1 MSKKFKPMNF
11 QTADLFDAYADK
23 LQVLAPLFHSYGAK
37 TKFCGEIVTIK
48 CHEDNSLV
56 AEQVKQNGKGKVLVV
71 DGGGSLRRALLGDN
85 LAKNAVD
92 NGWEGLVI
100 FGCIRDS
107 AIINKMPIGVKA
119 LNTNPAK
126 TEKRNEGQLN
136 IAISFGGVNFLPG
149 NFLYSDEDGMVVS
162 KEKLD

>member
-1 MSKKFKPMNF
+1 MEF
-11 QTADLFDAYADK
+11 QTADLYDLYAEK
-23 LQVLAPLFHSYGAK
+23 LQVVLPLFKSYGAK
-37 TKFCGEIVTIK
+37 KKFHGEIVTIK
-48 CHEDNSLV
+48 CYEDNSLV

-85 LAKNAVD
+85 LAKNAIE

-107 AIINKMPIGVKA
+107 AIINELEIGVKA

-136 IAISFGGVNFLPG
+136 VAISFGDVIFEPG
-149 NFLYSDEDGMVVS
+149 NFVYSDEDGIVVTQ
-162 KEKLD
+162 KK

>member
-1 MSKKFKPMNF
+1 MTF
-11 QTADLFDAYADK
+11 QTADLFDSHPEN
-23 LQVLAPLFHSYGAK
+23 LQVVAPLFNSYGAK
-37 TKFCGEIVTIK
+37 TKFYGEIITIK

-85 LAKNAVD
+85 LAKNAVE

-107 AIINKMPIGVKA
+107 VIINQMQIGIKA

-136 IAISFGGVNFLPG
+136 ITIFFGNTTFTPG
-149 NFLYSDEDGMVVS
+149 AFLYSDEDGIVVS
-162 KEKLD
+162 EDFL